1 MADRQSRSPA
11 RHAIL
16 EGYFPYQSLCMK
28 LHVRVVRVPL
38 PVGLA
43 LVALGT
49 TTACTV
55 VSVAPSP
62 SDSVWDDAAADSASR
77 LVAPMID
84 GDGALVDAG
93 NTCQPGDVRTFQPS
107 NYHPAAAASQGAC
120 LVSGRGD
127 RIQQFFDACLG
138 GAATSDACMSFRTYH
153 PACANCIVTP
163 DSAEHYGPLIDHH
176 GFLAMNVAGCLELA
190 VPGALSCAKSVQAL
204 SGCDLAACE
213 ANCRV
218 SDTKSLADYD
228 TCTSVADGAGCSA
241 FAAAA
246 GCAAALAD
254 AGSTESSRCLDADFA
269 RFYQEVVP
277 LFCGAPT
284 PPDAAAD

>member
-1 MADRQSRSPA
+1 MQA
-11 RHAIL
+11 HFL
-16 EGYFPYQSLCMK
+16 YHSLCMK

-38 PVGLA
+38 PAGLA
-43 LVALGT
+43 LVALGAPA
-49 TTACTV
+49 ACTV
-55 VSVAPSP
+55 VSAPS
-62 SDSVWDDAAADSASR
+62 SSVDVWDGAASDSASR
-77 LVAPMID
+77 LVATTTD
-84 GDGALVDAG
+84 GDGAFVDAS

-127 RIQQFFDACLG
+127 RIQQFYDACLG
-138 GAATSDACMSFRTYH
+138 SGATSDACMSFRTYH

-218 SDTKSLADYD
+218 SDVKSLADYD

-246 GCAAALAD
+246 ACAAALSD
-254 AGSTESSRCLDADFA
+254 AGSTESSCLDTDFG
-269 RFYQEVVP
+269 RFYHEVVP
-277 LFCGAPT
+277 LFCGAPA
-284 PPDAAAD
+284 PADAAAD